1 MKKLSVFSILL
12 VFLLLAACGTS
23 DTSGKDGG
31 KEGEEQDK
39 KTLKVMTDAAYAPF
53 EFMEGDKIVGFEIDV
68 IQAVA
73 EEAGYE
79 LDIKHTGWDPIFVEL
94 NKGSYDMAIS
104 SISITEERK
113 KEYLF
118 TIPFFLSTNKI
129 MIPED
134 SDIQTAEDLKGKVVA
149 VQAST
154 TGHFAVEK
162 VLGEKHPDIKAFEN
176 NNLAI
181 LELDSG
187 GADAVVADNGVIE
200 YYAAQNPNKKL
211 KVVGDSDTFDAE
223 FYGMMFPKGS
233 DDLKADFDQAIEAI
247 IENGTY
253 TEIYQEW
260 FGAEPDL
267 EALKAEQEA
276 SK

>member
-1 MKKLSVFSILL
+1 VKKITVFLIML
-12 VFLLLAACGTS
+12 VFLFLAACGTS
-23 DTSGKDGG
+23 DTSGTGG
-31 KEGEEQDK
+31 EKEGEDTGK

-68 IQAVA
+68 LNAVA

-104 SISITEERK
+104 SISITEDRK

-134 SDIQTAEDLKGKVVA
+134 SNIQTADDLKGKKVA

-181 LELDSG
+181 LELESG

-200 YYAAQNPNKKL
+200 YYAAQNPDKKL
-211 KVVGDSDTFDAE
+211 KVVGDKDTFDAE
-223 FYGMMFPKGS
+223 FYGMMFPEGS
-233 DDLKADFDQAIEAI
+233 DDLKADLDKAIEAI
-247 IENGTY
+247 IESGKY
-253 TEIYQEW
+253 TEIYKEW

>member
-1 MKKLSVFSILL
+1 MKKLAIFSVLFVLL
-12 VFLLLAACGTS
+12 FLAACGTS
-23 DTSGKDGG
+23 DTSGSDG
-31 KEGEEQDK
+31 EK
-39 KTLKVMTDAAYAPF
+39 KTLKVMTDAAYPPF
-53 EFMEGDKIVGFEIDV
+53 EFMEGDKIVGFEIDL
-68 IQAVA
+68 IHAVA

-79 LDIKHTGWDPIFVEL
+79 LDINHTGWEPIFIEL
-94 NKGSYDMAIS
+94 DKGSYDMAVS
-104 SISITEERK
+104 SISITEDRK
-113 KEYLF
+113 SKYLF
-118 TIPFFLSTNKI
+118 TLPIFLSTNKI

-134 SDIQTAEDLKGKVVA
+134 SDIQTAQDLKGKVVA

-211 KVVGDSDTFDAE
+211 KVVGDKDTFEAE

-233 DDLKADFDQAIEAI
+233 DDLKADFDKAIEAV
-247 IENGTY
+247 IESGKY
-253 TEIYQEW
+253 TEIYKEW

>member
-1 MKKLSVFSILL
+1 MKKLSIFSMMLVLL
-12 VFLLLAACGTS
+12 FLAACGTS
-23 DTSGKDGG
+23 ETNGTGEKE
-31 KEGEEQDK
+31 EGEDS

-68 IQAVA
+68 INAVA
-73 EEAGYE
+73 KEAGYE

-94 NKGSYDMAIS
+94 NKGSYDLAIS
-104 SISITEERK
+104 SISITDERK
-113 KEYLF
+113 EEYDF

-129 MIPED
+129 LVPED
-134 SDIQTAEDLKGKVVA
+134 SDIQGANDLVGKVVS

-162 VLGEKHPDIKAFEN
+162 VLGEKHPDIKPFEN

-181 LELDSG
+181 LELESG

-200 YYAAQNPNKKL
+200 YYAAQNPDKNL
-211 KVVGDSDTFDAE
+211 KVVGDKDTFDAE

-233 DDLKADFDQAIEAI
+233 EVKADFDKAIETI
-247 IENGTY
+247 IENGKY
-253 TEIYQEW
+253 TDIYKEW
-260 FGAEPDL
+260 FGEEPDL